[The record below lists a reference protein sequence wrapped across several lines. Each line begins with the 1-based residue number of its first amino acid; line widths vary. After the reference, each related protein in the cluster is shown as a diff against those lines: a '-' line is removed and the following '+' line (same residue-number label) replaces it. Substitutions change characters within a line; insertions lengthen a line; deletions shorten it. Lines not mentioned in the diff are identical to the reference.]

1 MKQIEAEAGQL
12 EQILQEQ
19 GWLADQLYECACQME
34 HALIENDLDELK
46 KTIENEE
53 DLTGSFAEREGRRQK
68 AALSLGKMLGLQKQ
82 EASLLEI
89 SEGLEDEELKNRLQ
103 QAGKYVAKS
112 ISRIQHK
119 NFTVRKMLMLRNEY
133 TDTLLRLELWLRNAW
148 PDCGIRES
156 GPRNVRGSDLTRT
169 EEGGQNGWHRR
180 LEAWKWG
187 SLH

>member
-1 MKQIEAEAGQL
+1 M

-19 GWLADQLYECACQME
+19 GRLADQLYECACQME

-133 TDTLLRLELWLRNAW
+133 TDTLLRLITGNTDAENYGYGMR
-148 PDCGIRES
+148 GQIVES
-156 GPRNVRGSDLTRT
+156 GNPDHGMYEVLI
-169 EEGGQNGWHRR
+169 
-180 LEAWKWG
+180 
-187 SLH
+187 